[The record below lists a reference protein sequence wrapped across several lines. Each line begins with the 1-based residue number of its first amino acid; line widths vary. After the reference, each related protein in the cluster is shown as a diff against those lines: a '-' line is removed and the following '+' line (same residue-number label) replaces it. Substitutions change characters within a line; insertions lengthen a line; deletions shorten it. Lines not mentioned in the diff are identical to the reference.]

1 MKAEAFIRTDG
12 QLSTTNIILSYTPT
26 SMTFQVPKCVV
37 KARDPRLHQIN
48 VATMGFLIFG
58 PIPEGVLNTNPIP
71 EGIPR
76 VEASSSSLIVKE
88 NEEEEE
94 EEEEG
99 EIVEVSDSE
108 DNFDVFNQSESLA
121 EESQIQEASPVPDI
135 MGIQRKPRTGLLD
148 VMESTSGSKVPEK
161 NA

>member
-1 MKAEAFIRTDG
+1 MFIRTDG

-48 VATMGFLIFG
+48 VAMTSFLISG
-58 PIPEGVLNTNPIP
+58 PIPEGVFTTDPIP

-76 VEASSSSLIVKE
+76 VEASSSGPIVKK

-94 EEEEG
+94 KEEG

>member
-1 MKAEAFIRTDG
+1 M
-12 QLSTTNIILSYTPT
+12 
-26 SMTFQVPKCVV
+26 PKCVI

-48 VATMGFLIFG
+48 VAMTSFLISG
-58 PIPEGVLNTNPIP
+58 PIPEGVFTTDPIP

-76 VEASSSSLIVKE
+76 IEASSSGPIVKK
-88 NEEEEE
+88 NE

-108 DNFDVFNQSESLA
+108 DNFEVFNQSESLV
-121 EESQIQEASPVPDI
+121 EESQIREASPVLDI

-148 VMESTSGSKVPEK
+148 VMESTLRSKVPEK
-161 NA
+161 NAQAKLPPPPPTQPL